1 MKLDDYSKYNN
12 DSNEDGAYEINRMR
26 VHYFFT
32 DTKEVMKSFL
42 TNTEI
47 ELRLTEGMN
56 WNKSIAIATSFALQ
70 YFKIKNINENSE
82 SQNNENGDGDLL
94 VQRQVIQLHFFGSK
108 VSNFQM
114 DMTIGI
120 KEDLKIK
127 TENIMLYR
135 FNDVFF
141 PDNSYYNSDP
151 LPVEWIEVFQENQ
164 LYKEKKRAEEES
176 KKDLNRSKEI
186 SLFPKDDDK
195 LARTI
200 DTKKASKYTRDH
212 SANKSKQPLKKGDW
226 TEQMEINGNSHS
238 AIKKTLEIYSVI
250 SNVNKGLI
258 KDDLSGIEED
268 K

>member
-1 MKLDDYSKYNN
+1 MKLENFAKSDYG
-12 DSNEDGAYEINRMR
+12 SNEEGAYEINRMR

-47 ELRLTEGMN
+47 ELRITEGIN
-56 WNKSIAIATSFALQ
+56 WNKSLAIATSFALQ
-70 YFKIKNINENSE
+70 YFKIKELEEVSE
-82 SQNNENGDGDLL
+82 VHTEDLL
-94 VQRQVIQLHFFGSK
+94 VQRQVIQLHFFGPK

-127 TENIMLYR
+127 IENIMLYR

-164 LYKEKKRAEEES
+164 LYKEK
-176 KKDLNRSKEI
+176 
-186 SLFPKDDDK
+186 
-195 LARTI
+195 
-200 DTKKASKYTRDH
+200 
-212 SANKSKQPLKKGDW
+212 
-226 TEQMEINGNSHS
+226 
-238 AIKKTLEIYSVI
+238 
-250 SNVNKGLI
+250 
-258 KDDLSGIEED
+258 
-268 K
+268 